1 VRPAPAVLPD
11 GPLVPAVVGFART
24 LRAAGV
30 DATPGRVHAMLD
42 ALGHLDPAG
51 TADVYWSGRLTLCG
65 SPAEV
70 RTFDRAFTAYFGEDS
85 LPLPVRR
92 PVPRVVVHAAVP
104 DGSDGPQGGEGEDV
118 EAVRAAIASR
128 VEVLRHRDLA
138 ALDERERA
146 EVDRMLSLLT
156 APGPVRRSRR
166 RAPSRHGRLD
176 VGRTVRATLREG
188 GETVRLR
195 RHDRVDR
202 PRRTVFLVDVSGSM
216 APYADAVLRLA
227 HACCRR
233 RPATEVFTMGTRLTR
248 VTREMQRPDADAAM
262 SGVAQA
268 VPDWSGG
275 TRLGEQVRA
284 FLDRWGRRGVAR
296 GAVVVVASD
305 GWERGDTAELGEQ
318 MARLARLAR
327 AVVWVSPHAGRDGFA
342 PLVGGLQAA
351 LPSVDALVA
360 GHDLAAMERLV
371 TTIGQ
376 VGRRA

>member
-1 VRPAPAVLPD
+1 MRTVAAVLPD
-11 GPLVPAVVGFART
+11 DPLVPAVVGFART

-30 DATPGRVHAMLD
+30 DAAPGRVHAMLD
-42 ALGHLDPAG
+42 ALGHLDPAATG
-51 TADVYWSGRLTLCG
+51 DVYWSGRLTVCG
-65 SPAEV
+65 SPADI
-70 RTFDRAFTAYFGEDS
+70 RTYDRAFAAYFGEAGV
-85 LPLPVRR
+85 PLSVRR
-92 PVPRVVVHAAVP
+92 PVPSVVVHVAVP
-104 DGSDGPQGGEGEDV
+104 DGSDAAPSGDGGDA
-118 EAVRAAIASR
+118 EAVRTATASR

-138 ALDERERA
+138 ALDDKERA

-166 RAPSRHGRLD
+166 RVASRRGRLD

-188 GETVRLR
+188 GETMRLR

-216 APYADAVLRLA
+216 APYADAVLRVA

-262 SGVAQA
+262 AGVAHA

-275 TRLGEQVRA
+275 TRLGTQVGA
-284 FLDRWGRRGVAR
+284 FLDRWGRRGMAR

-305 GWERGDTAELGEQ
+305 GWERGDTTALGEQ

-327 AVVWVSPHAGRDGFA
+327 AVVWISPHAGRDGFA

-371 TTIGQ
+371 ATVGQ